1 MDELSPILPSAAE
14 AGTAPHAEPE
24 PELVRR
30 RLLLRRLAI
39 LLVVAVATFSV
50 TTWLLLRMDTAR
62 LAQAEPAQVV
72 RQHLDALN
80 RGDFRAAYALFSESY
95 RERIAFEAYHAMV
108 AEHRAVFTTRRVE
121 FEAQRQSG
129 ARALLTTRVL
139 AADGERYLARFSL
152 VRESGRWWIDDIRWS
167 AEPRRRRS
175 VRI

>member
-1 MDELSPILPSAAE
+1 MDDLFQTPPSAAE
-14 AGTAPHAEPE
+14 AGSATHAESE

-39 LLVVAVATFSV
+39 LLVVAVAMFSA
-50 TTWLLLRMDTAR
+50 TTWLLLRIDAAR

-80 RGDFRAAYALFSESY
+80 RGDFRTAYALFSESY
-95 RERIAFEAYHAMV
+95 RERMAFETYQAMV

-152 VRESGRWWIDDIRWS
+152 VREGGRWWIDDIRWS
-167 AEPRRRRS
+167 AEPRSRRS